1 MPQSYDD
8 LWSSTIQVPEA
19 KSSTFNY
26 TLSPSTTLRILGIVC
41 LLPARNI
48 PRRSTSVTQSLSPSH
63 WEEIPIQTPF
73 FFFYLQNWLFLTK
86 FPPERPPKTELE
98 WRILYRSFILWRGS
112 YQCRRVFFCLLPWGQ
127 PSIRTSE
134 KPCSIGLR
142 ITHLH
147 SRRG

>member
-73 FFFYLQNWLFLTK
+73 FFFLPAKLAILDQVSPRKT
-86 FPPERPPKTELE
+86 PKNGAGVKD
-98 WRILYRSFILWRGS
+98 FI
-112 YQCRRVFFCLLPWGQ
+112 
-127 PSIRTSE
+127 
-134 KPCSIGLR
+134 
-142 ITHLH
+142 
-147 SRRG
+147 